1 MEYQFSH
8 RMSGL
13 KPSATREI
21 FKVTQDPEVISFA
34 AGNPSPESFPIEE
47 LKGIAAD
54 IFQNSGDKA
63 LQYGMT
69 EGYGPLRDITRE
81 RIARKYGVGGEGD
94 DLIITSGGQQTIEL
108 AAKVLLNE
116 GDVVISEEPSF
127 IGALNA
133 FRSYGAQ
140 LVGCPMDEEGIDTD
154 RLEQLLQ
161 TTQGVKLI
169 YTIPT
174 FQNPSGRTMSL
185 SRRRRLLELA
195 EEYDVLIIEDSPYF
209 ELRYSGE
216 PVPAIK
222 SMDTK
227 GRVIYSGSYSKVLSP
242 GIRLGFTCAP
252 AAIVSKMVVAK
263 QVSDVHTN
271 LFFQMAAAEYLTRYD
286 IDAHIAAISDIYRA
300 KRDRMLQAIDRHFD
314 QRVRVSRPDGGLFIW
329 CQLPEGYDSMELC
342 RRPTGRKVAAVPA
355 ATFSVDE
362 NAPNTGFRLNFS
374 MPTDEQI
381 DTGIAI
387 LGEIIGE
394 MLQ

>member
-1 MEYQFSH
+1 MEYQFSN

-13 KPSATREI
+13 KPSAIREI

-34 AGNPSPESFPIEE
+34 AGNPSPDSFPIRE
-47 LKGIAAD
+47 LKDIAAD
-54 IFQNSGDKA
+54 LFENSGKMA

-81 RIARKYGVGGEGD
+81 RISRKYSVGGEGD

-116 GDVVISEEPSF
+116 AMWSSVRSPALSARSTPSAPTAPSWWA
-127 IGALNA
+127 ALCRKMGSTPSA
-133 FRSYGAQ
+133 WSSCCARRRRQVDLYHS
-140 LVGCPMDEEGIDTD
+140 
-154 RLEQLLQ
+154 
-161 TTQGVKLI
+161 
-169 YTIPT
+169 T

-195 EEYDVLIIEDSPYF
+195 EEYNVLIIEDSPYF

-222 SMDTK
+222 SMDTN

-242 GIRLGFTCAP
+242 GIRLGFACAP
-252 AAIVSKMVVAK
+252 AAIISKMVVAK

-286 IDAHIAAISDIYRA
+286 IDEHIRTISETYRQ
-300 KRDRMLQAIDRHFD
+300 KRDRMLAAIDRHFD
-314 QRVRVSRPDGGLFIW
+314 GACRFPGRTAGCSFGASCPRGTTAWSCAAAPPRARLPRFRGDVQRG
-329 CQLPEGYDSMELC
+329 
-342 RRPTGRKVAAVPA
+342 
-355 ATFSVDE
+355 
-362 NAPNTGFRLNFS
+362 
-374 MPTDEQI
+374 
-381 DTGIAI
+381 
-387 LGEIIGE
+387 
-394 MLQ
+394 